1 MTEGDAGR
9 LAGHMGLFF
18 VLFALAGGWVGG
30 RLGRK
35 VTIATGALVLSA
47 LIAALFFL
55 PVEFLAT
62 TFTKFPVLGAI
73 RGVSLLLMPAGI
85 AWAMV
90 NVNTLPMVVDMTIS
104 ARLGTFTGLY
114 YLFST
119 LAAILGPNLNGLL
132 IQLSGNDYNVI
143 MLLSP
148 FFLWVAVGLILGVK
162 GGEAQKL

>member
-1 MTEGDAGR
+1 
-9 LAGHMGLFF
+9 
-18 VLFALAGGWVGG
+18 
-30 RLGRK
+30 
-35 VTIATGALVLSA
+35 
-47 LIAALFFL
+47 
-55 PVEFLAT
+55 
-62 TFTKFPVLGAI
+62 
-73 RGVSLLLMPAGI
+73 
-85 AWAMV
+85 
-90 NVNTLPMVVDMTIS
+90 MVVDMTIS